1 MVKDLIG
8 YDSLVQD
15 ALRGVMASVLERVAR
30 SGAPGDHY
38 FHISFRTDHPG
49 VEISQALRARHAGE
63 MTIVLQHRYW
73 DLEVADTGFAVSLSF
88 NGVAERLS
96 IPFGAVMV
104 FADQSVKFALQFRTD
119 EVPRTDAPE
128 TPIEDAPPPA
138 GTRQEPEHEP
148 EREVEPADVVSLD
161 SFRKK

>member
-38 FHISFRTDHPG
+38 FHINFRTDHPG
-49 VEISQALRARHAGE
+49 VEMSPALRAQHAHE
-63 MTIVLQHRYW
+63 LTIVLQHRYW

-96 IPFGAVMV
+96 IPYGAVTV
-104 FADQSVKFALQFRTD
+104 FADQSVKFALQFQAD
-119 EVPRTDAPE
+119 ESPRKDGLE
-128 TPIEDAPPPA
+128 IGDA
-138 GTRQEPEHEP
+138 GTRQEPEREP
-148 EREVEPADVVSLD
+148 EHETEPADIVSLD